1 MSVVRSLSL
10 QNRPRFLSRAQE
22 EARLATLFESLR
34 WAHIAAGTIA
44 LLLFWIPAIARK
56 GGRTHVRAGW
66 FCVACMSVVVVTPFA
81 MSGLAFTTPLAI
93 RRITRPLSPAEL
105 SNFLR
110 SQRVFATFLAYLA
123 HPL

>member
-1 MSVVRSLSL
+1 MKEGRNGKLVPVTSLG
-10 QNRPRFLSRAQE
+10 
-22 EARLATLFESLR
+22 
-34 WAHIAAGTIA
+34 HIAAGTIA
-44 LLLFWIPAIARK
+44 LILFWIPAIARK

-66 FCVACMSVVVVTPFA
+66 FYVACMSLVVVTAFI
-81 MSGLAFTTPLAI
+81 MSGLAFTIPLAI
-93 RRITRPLSPAEL
+93 RRITRPLPPAEL